1 MDTQRERRHADRLQ
15 AARLA
20 QLETA
25 QGVHVKTTAKGQS
38 LEAAGE
44 CDPCQALAVAFA
56 QGQSLQAAWKSDIFQ
71 ALIEFVAEGEGL

>member
-44 CDPCQALAVAFA
+44 CDPCQAL
-56 QGQSLQAAWKSDIFQ
+56 
-71 ALIEFVAEGEGL
+71 IEFVAEGEGL